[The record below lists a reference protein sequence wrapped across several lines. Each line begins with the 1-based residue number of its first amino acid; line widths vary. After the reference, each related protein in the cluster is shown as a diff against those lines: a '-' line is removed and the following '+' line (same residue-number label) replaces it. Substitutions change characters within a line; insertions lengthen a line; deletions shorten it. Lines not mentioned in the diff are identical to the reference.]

1 MKVRYTVPAQADLDE
16 IYRYI
21 SENNPFAAE
30 RIKRQIKID
39 AELLGDLPFISRE
52 SDYPG
57 IRVRKVRRYPYLIFY
72 SVHDHE
78 VRILR
83 VRHGARQWPWE
94 EETD

>member
-16 IYRYI
+16 IYCYI
-21 SENNPFAAE
+21 SENNAFAAD

-39 AELLGDLPFISRE
+39 ADLLGDFPFISRE

-57 IRVRKVRRYPYLIFY
+57 IRVRKVRKYPYLIFY
-72 SVHDHE
+72 SVGADE

-83 VRHGARQWPWE
+83 VRHGARRWPWE
-94 EETD
+94 EDD

>member
-1 MKVRYTVPAQADLDE
+1 MKVRYTPPAQADLDE
-16 IYRYI
+16 IYNYVA
-21 SENNPFAAE
+21 ENNPFAAE

-39 AELLGDLPFISRE
+39 IEILGELPFISRQ

-57 IRVRKVRRYPYLIFY
+57 IRLRKVRRYPYLIFY
-72 SVHDHE
+72 SVKDDE

-94 EETD
+94 DDPD